1 VGEIPPI
8 GYKMEKVFEFCIEY
22 TKDTEDRLR
31 RKDQIYLKKVILEE
45 YKKFIDSG
53 LASVVLEMGKEKLY
67 QIDPMKILAIVK
79 SVDFEETKKSLVCK
93 LEAKYIDNIYFES
106 FEEFKKNLDTVEFR
120 VASAIILN
128 KSKEIENVKILA
140 FYLGVKDE

>member
-1 VGEIPPI
+1 ME
-8 GYKMEKVFEFCIEY
+8 KMEKVFKFCIEY

-31 RKDQIYLKKVILEE
+31 RKDQIYLKKAILEE
-45 YKKFIDSG
+45 YKKFVDSR

-79 SVDFEETKKSLVCK
+79 SVNFEETEKSLICK
-93 LEAKYIDNIYFES
+93 LEAKYIDNIYFKS
-106 FEEFKKNLDTVEFR
+106 FEKFKKKLDTIEFR

-128 KSKEIENVKILA
+128 RSKEIENVKILA
-140 FYLGVKDE
+140 FYLGVKDGKD

>member
-1 VGEIPPI
+1 
-8 GYKMEKVFEFCIEY
+8 MENTFKFCIEY

-79 SVDFEETKKSLVCK
+79 SVSFEETEKSLICE
-93 LEAKYIDNIYFES
+93 LEAKYIDNIYFKS
-106 FEEFKKNLDTVEFR
+106 FEKFKKKLDTIEFR

-128 KSKEIENVKILA
+128 RSKEIENVKILA

>member
-1 VGEIPPI
+1 
-8 GYKMEKVFEFCIEY
+8 MEKVFKFCIEY

-31 RKDQIYLKKVILEE
+31 RKDQIYLKKAILEE

-93 LEAKYIDNIYFES
+93 LEAKYIDNAYFES
-106 FEEFKKNLDTVEFR
+106 FEEFKKNLDTIEFR

>member
-1 VGEIPPI
+1 ME
-8 GYKMEKVFEFCIEY
+8 KMEKVFKFCIEY

-31 RKDQIYLKKVILEE
+31 RKDQIYLKKAILEE
-45 YKKFIDSG
+45 YKKFVDSR
-53 LASVVLEMGKEKLY
+53 LASVVLEMSKEKLY
-67 QIDPMKILAIVK
+67 QIDPMKTLAIVK
-79 SVDFEETKKSLVCK
+79 SVVFEETKKSLVCK

-128 KSKEIENVKILA
+128 GSKEIENVKILA

>member
-1 VGEIPPI
+1 ME
-8 GYKMEKVFEFCIEY
+8 KMEKVFKFCIEY

-45 YKKFIDSG
+45 YKKFVDSS

-79 SVDFEETKKSLVCK
+79 SVDFEETEKSLICK
-93 LEAKYIDNIYFES
+93 LEAKYIDNIYFKS
-106 FEEFKKNLDTVEFR
+106 FEKFKKKLDTIEFR

-128 KSKEIENVKILA
+128 RSKEIENVKILA

>member
-1 VGEIPPI
+1 ME
-8 GYKMEKVFEFCIEY
+8 KMEKVFKFCIEY

-31 RKDQIYLKKVILEE
+31 RKDQIYLKKTILEE
-45 YKKFIDSG
+45 YKKFVDSG
-53 LASVVLEMGKEKLY
+53 LASVVLEVGKEKLY

-79 SVDFEETKKSLVCK
+79 SVDFEETEKSLICK

-128 KSKEIENVKILA
+128 KSKEIENIKILA
-140 FYLGVKDE
+140 FYLGAKDEQKC

>member
-1 VGEIPPI
+1 ME
-8 GYKMEKVFEFCIEY
+8 KMEKVFKFCIEY

-79 SVDFEETKKSLVCK
+79 SVNFEETEKSLICE

-128 KSKEIENVKILA
+128 RSKEIENVKILA

>member
-1 VGEIPPI
+1 ME
-8 GYKMEKVFEFCIEY
+8 KMEKVFKFCIEY

-67 QIDPMKILAIVK
+67 QIDPMKKLAIVK

-93 LEAKYIDNIYFES
+93 LEAKYIDNVYFES
-106 FEEFKKNLDTVEFR
+106 FEEFKKNLDTIEFR

>member
-1 VGEIPPI
+1 ME
-8 GYKMEKVFEFCIEY
+8 KMEKVFKFCIEY

-93 LEAKYIDNIYFES
+93 LEAKYIDNVYFES

-128 KSKEIENVKILA
+128 KSKEIEDMKILA
-140 FYLGVKDE
+140 FYLGAKDEQKC

>member
-1 VGEIPPI
+1 ME
-8 GYKMEKVFEFCIEY
+8 KMEKVFKFCIEY

-31 RKDQIYLKKVILEE
+31 RKDQIYLKKAILEE
-45 YKKFIDSG
+45 YKKFVDSG

-67 QIDPMKILAIVK
+67 QIDPMKIVAIVK
-79 SVDFEETKKSLVCK
+79 SVNFEETEKSLICK
-93 LEAKYIDNIYFES
+93 LEAKYIDNIYFKS
-106 FEEFKKNLDTVEFR
+106 FEKFKKKSDTIEFR

-128 KSKEIENVKILA
+128 GSKEIENVKILA

>member
-1 VGEIPPI
+1 ME
-8 GYKMEKVFEFCIEY
+8 KMEKVFKFCIEY

-31 RKDQIYLKKVILEE
+31 RKDQIYLKKAILEE
-45 YKKFIDSG
+45 YKKFVDSR

-67 QIDPMKILAIVK
+67 QIDPMKIVAIVK
-79 SVDFEETKKSLVCK
+79 SVNFEETEKSLICK
-93 LEAKYIDNIYFES
+93 LEAKYIDNIYFKS
-106 FEEFKKNLDTVEFR
+106 FEKFKKKLDTIEFR

-128 KSKEIENVKILA
+128 RSKEIENVKILA

>member
-1 VGEIPPI
+1 ME
-8 GYKMEKVFEFCIEY
+8 KMEKVFKFCIEY

-79 SVDFEETKKSLVCK
+79 SVSFEETEKSLICE
-93 LEAKYIDNIYFES
+93 LEAKYIDNIYFKS
-106 FEEFKKNLDTVEFR
+106 FEKFKKKLDTIKFR

-128 KSKEIENVKILA
+128 RSKEIENVKILA
-140 FYLGVKDE
+140 FYLGEKDE

>member
-1 VGEIPPI
+1 ME
-8 GYKMEKVFEFCIEY
+8 KMEKVFKFCIEY

-31 RKDQIYLKKVILEE
+31 RKDQIYLKKAILEE
-45 YKKFIDSG
+45 YKKFVDSG

-79 SVDFEETKKSLVCK
+79 SVSFEETEKSLICK
-93 LEAKYIDNIYFES
+93 LEAKYIDNIYFKS
-106 FEEFKKNLDTVEFR
+106 FEKFKKKLDTIEFR

-128 KSKEIENVKILA
+128 RSKEIENVKILA

>member
-1 VGEIPPI
+1 ME
-8 GYKMEKVFEFCIEY
+8 KMEKVFKFCIEY

-31 RKDQIYLKKVILEE
+31 RKDQIYLKKAILEE
-45 YKKFIDSG
+45 YKKFVDSG

-79 SVDFEETKKSLVCK
+79 SVVFEETKKSLVCK

-128 KSKEIENVKILA
+128 KSKEIENIKILA
-140 FYLGVKDE
+140 FYLGAKDEQKC

>member
-1 VGEIPPI
+1 ME
-8 GYKMEKVFEFCIEY
+8 KMEKVFKFCIEY

-31 RKDQIYLKKVILEE
+31 RKDQIYLKKAILEE
-45 YKKFIDSG
+45 YKKFVDSS

-67 QIDPMKILAIVK
+67 QINPMKILAIVK
-79 SVDFEETKKSLVCK
+79 SVDFEETEKSLICK
-93 LEAKYIDNIYFES
+93 LEAKYIDNIYFKS
-106 FEEFKKNLDTVEFR
+106 FEKFKKKLDTIEFR

-128 KSKEIENVKILA
+128 RSKEIENVKILA

>member
-1 VGEIPPI
+1 ME
-8 GYKMEKVFEFCIEY
+8 KMEKVFKFCIEY

-53 LASVVLEMGKEKLY
+53 LASVVLEMNEGKLY

-79 SVDFEETKKSLVCK
+79 SVDFEETEKSLVCK
-93 LEAKYIDNIYFES
+93 LEAKYIDNIIL
-106 FEEFKKNLDTVEFR
+106 KVLKNL
-120 VASAIILN
+120 
-128 KSKEIENVKILA
+128 KKI
-140 FYLGVKDE
+140 

>member
-1 VGEIPPI
+1 ME
-8 GYKMEKVFEFCIEY
+8 KMEKVFKFCIEY

-31 RKDQIYLKKVILEE
+31 RKDQIYLKKAILEE
-45 YKKFIDSG
+45 YKKFVDSR
-53 LASVVLEMGKEKLY
+53 LASVVLEIGKEKLY

-79 SVDFEETKKSLVCK
+79 SVDFEETEKSLICK
-93 LEAKYIDNIYFES
+93 LEAKYIDNIYFKS
-106 FEEFKKNLDTVEFR
+106 FEKFKKKLDTIQFR

-128 KSKEIENVKILA
+128 GSKEIENVKILA

>member
-1 VGEIPPI
+1 
-8 GYKMEKVFEFCIEY
+8 MEKVFEFCIEY

-45 YKKFIDSG
+45 YEKFINSG
-53 LASVVLEMGKEKLY
+53 LASVVLEMNEGKLY

-79 SVDFEETKKSLVCK
+79 SVNFEETEKSLICE
-93 LEAKYIDNIYFES
+93 LEAKYIDNIYFKS
-106 FEEFKKNLDTVEFR
+106 FKKFKKKLDTIEFR

-128 KSKEIENVKILA
+128 RSKEIENIKILA
-140 FYLGVKDE
+140 FYLGAKDEQKC

>member
-1 VGEIPPI
+1 ME
-8 GYKMEKVFEFCIEY
+8 KMEKVFKFCIEY

-31 RKDQIYLKKVILEE
+31 RKDQIYLKKAILEE
-45 YKKFIDSG
+45 YKKFVDSR

-67 QIDPMKILAIVK
+67 QIDPMKMLAIVK
-79 SVDFEETKKSLVCK
+79 SVDFEETEKSLICK
-93 LEAKYIDNIYFES
+93 LEAKYIDNIYFKS
-106 FEEFKKNLDTVEFR
+106 FEKFKKKLDTIEFR

-128 KSKEIENVKILA
+128 RSKEIENVKILA

>member
-1 VGEIPPI
+1 ME
-8 GYKMEKVFEFCIEY
+8 KMEKVFKFCIEY

-79 SVDFEETKKSLVCK
+79 SVSFEETEKSLICE
-93 LEAKYIDNIYFES
+93 LEAKYIDNIYFKS
-106 FEEFKKNLDTVEFR
+106 FEKFKKKLDTIKFR

-128 KSKEIENVKILA
+128 RSKEIENVKILA

>member
-1 VGEIPPI
+1 ME
-8 GYKMEKVFEFCIEY
+8 KMEKVFKFCIEY

-31 RKDQIYLKKVILEE
+31 RKDQIYLKKAILEE

-79 SVDFEETKKSLVCK
+79 SVSFEETEKSLICE
-93 LEAKYIDNIYFES
+93 LEAKYIDNIYFKS
-106 FEEFKKNLDTVEFR
+106 FEKFKKKLDTIKFR

-128 KSKEIENVKILA
+128 RSKEIGNVKILA

>member
-1 VGEIPPI
+1 ME
-8 GYKMEKVFEFCIEY
+8 KMEKVFKFCIEY

-31 RKDQIYLKKVILEE
+31 RKDQIYLKKTILEE
-45 YKKFIDSG
+45 YKKFVDSG

-79 SVDFEETKKSLVCK
+79 SVSFEETEKSLICE
-93 LEAKYIDNIYFES
+93 LEAKYIDNIYFKS
-106 FEEFKKNLDTVEFR
+106 FEKFKKKLDTIEFR

-128 KSKEIENVKILA
+128 RSKEIENVKILA

>member
-1 VGEIPPI
+1 ME
-8 GYKMEKVFEFCIEY
+8 KMEKVFKFCIEY

-45 YKKFIDSG
+45 YKKFVDSR
-53 LASVVLEMGKEKLY
+53 LALVVLEMGKEKLY
-67 QIDPMKILAIVK
+67 QIDPMKIVAIVK
-79 SVDFEETKKSLVCK
+79 SVNFEETEKSLICK
-93 LEAKYIDNIYFES
+93 LEAKYIDNIYFKS
-106 FEEFKKNLDTVEFR
+106 FEKFKKKLDTIEFR

-128 KSKEIENVKILA
+128 RSKEIENVKILA

>member
-1 VGEIPPI
+1 ME
-8 GYKMEKVFEFCIEY
+8 KMENTFKFCIEY

-45 YKKFIDSG
+45 YEKFINSR

-79 SVDFEETKKSLVCK
+79 SVDFEETEKSLVCK
-93 LEAKYIDNIYFES
+93 LEAKYIDNTYFES
-106 FEEFKKNLDTVEFR
+106 FEEFKKNLDIIEFR
-120 VASAIILN
+120 VASAIVLN
-128 KSKEIENVKILA
+128 RSKEIENVKILA

>member
-1 VGEIPPI
+1 
-8 GYKMEKVFEFCIEY
+8 MEKVFEFCIEY

-79 SVDFEETKKSLVCK
+79 SVVFEETKKSLVCK

-128 KSKEIENVKILA
+128 KSKEIENIKILA
-140 FYLGVKDE
+140 FYLGAKDEQKC

>member
-1 VGEIPPI
+1 
-8 GYKMEKVFEFCIEY
+8 MEKVEKVFKFCIEY

-31 RKDQIYLKKVILEE
+31 RKDQIYLKKAILEE

-79 SVDFEETKKSLVCK
+79 SVDFEETEKSLICE
-93 LEAKYIDNIYFES
+93 LEAKYIDNIYFKS
-106 FEEFKKNLDTVEFR
+106 FEKFKKKLDTIEFR

-128 KSKEIENVKILA
+128 GSKEIENIKILV
-140 FYLGVKDE
+140 FYLGAKDEQKC

>member
-1 VGEIPPI
+1 ME
-8 GYKMEKVFEFCIEY
+8 KMEKVFKFCIEY

-31 RKDQIYLKKVILEE
+31 RKDQIYLKKTILEE
-45 YKKFIDSG
+45 YKKFVDSG

-79 SVDFEETKKSLVCK
+79 SVSFEETEKSLICE
-93 LEAKYIDNIYFES
+93 LEAKYIDNIYFKS
-106 FEEFKKNLDTVEFR
+106 FEKFKKKLDTIEFR

-128 KSKEIENVKILA
+128 RSKEIENVKILA
-140 FYLGVKDE
+140 FYLGVKDGKD

>member
-1 VGEIPPI
+1 
-8 GYKMEKVFEFCIEY
+8 MEKVFKFCIEY

-31 RKDQIYLKKVILEE
+31 RKDQIYLKKAILEE
-45 YKKFIDSG
+45 YEKFINSS

-79 SVDFEETKKSLVCK
+79 SVVFEETKKSLVCK

-106 FEEFKKNLDTVEFR
+106 FEKFKKNLDTVEFR

-140 FYLGVKDE
+140 FYLGVKDEQKC

>member
-1 VGEIPPI
+1 ME
-8 GYKMEKVFEFCIEY
+8 KMEKVFKFCIEY

-45 YKKFIDSG
+45 YKKFVDSS

-79 SVDFEETKKSLVCK
+79 SVDFEETEKSLICK
-93 LEAKYIDNIYFES
+93 LEAKYIDNIYFKS
-106 FEEFKKNLDTVEFR
+106 FEKFKKKLDTIEFR

-128 KSKEIENVKILA
+128 KSKEIENIKILA

>member
-1 VGEIPPI
+1 
-8 GYKMEKVFEFCIEY
+8 MEKVFKFCIEY

-31 RKDQIYLKKVILEE
+31 RKDHIYLKKVILEE

-106 FEEFKKNLDTVEFR
+106 FEKFKKNLDIVEFR

-128 KSKEIENVKILA
+128 KSKEIEDMKILA
-140 FYLGVKDE
+140 FYLGAKDEQKC

>member
-1 VGEIPPI
+1 ME
-8 GYKMEKVFEFCIEY
+8 KMEKVFKFCIEY

-31 RKDQIYLKKVILEE
+31 RKDQIYLKKAILEE
-45 YKKFIDSG
+45 YRKFIDSG

-79 SVDFEETKKSLVCK
+79 SVVFEETKKSLVCK

-106 FEEFKKNLDTVEFR
+106 FEKFKKNLDTVEFR

-140 FYLGVKDE
+140 FYLGAKDEQKC

>member
-1 VGEIPPI
+1 ME
-8 GYKMEKVFEFCIEY
+8 KMEKVFKFCIEY

-31 RKDQIYLKKVILEE
+31 RKDQIYLKKAILEE
-45 YKKFIDSG
+45 YKKFVDSR

-67 QIDPMKILAIVK
+67 QIDPMKIVAIVK
-79 SVDFEETKKSLVCK
+79 SVSFEETEKSLICE
-93 LEAKYIDNIYFES
+93 LEAKYIDNIYFKS
-106 FEEFKKNLDTVEFR
+106 FEKFKKKLDTIEFR

-128 KSKEIENVKILA
+128 RSKEIENVKILA

>member
-1 VGEIPPI
+1 ME
-8 GYKMEKVFEFCIEY
+8 KMEKVFKFCIEY

-31 RKDQIYLKKVILEE
+31 RKDQIYLKKAILEE

-79 SVDFEETKKSLVCK
+79 SVDFEETEKGLICK
-93 LEAKYIDNIYFES
+93 LEAKYIDNIYFKS
-106 FEEFKKNLDTVEFR
+106 FEKFKKKLDTIEFR

-128 KSKEIENVKILA
+128 RSKEIENVKILA

>member
-1 VGEIPPI
+1 ME
-8 GYKMEKVFEFCIEY
+8 KMEKVFKFCIEY

-31 RKDQIYLKKVILEE
+31 RKDQIYLKKAIFEE
-45 YKKFIDSG
+45 YKKFVDSR

-67 QIDPMKILAIVK
+67 QIDPMKIVAIVK
-79 SVDFEETKKSLVCK
+79 SVNFEETEKSLICK
-93 LEAKYIDNIYFES
+93 LEAKYIDNIYFKS
-106 FEEFKKNLDTVEFR
+106 FEKFKKKLDTIEFR

-128 KSKEIENVKILA
+128 RSKEIENVKILA

>member
-1 VGEIPPI
+1 
-8 GYKMEKVFEFCIEY
+8 MEKVFKFCIEY

-93 LEAKYIDNIYFES
+93 LEAKYIDNAYFES

-120 VASAIILN
+120 VASAITLN
-128 KSKEIENVKILA
+128 RSKEIEDMKILA
-140 FYLGVKDE
+140 FYLGAKDEQKC